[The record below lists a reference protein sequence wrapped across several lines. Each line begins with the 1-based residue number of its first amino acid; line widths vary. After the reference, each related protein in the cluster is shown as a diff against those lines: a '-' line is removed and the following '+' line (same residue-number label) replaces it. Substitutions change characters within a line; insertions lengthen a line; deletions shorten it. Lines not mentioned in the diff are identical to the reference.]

1 MCTCARLPKVISH
14 HLPSQ
19 QYHYFQQYHDLIL
32 LFTVLPPFNVQTK
45 QPINFPTI
53 FEFIPLSLPPP
64 PRILYFESYIYIYIY
79 SPNTVHHHHFEIKIQ
94 KKKHEYLQS
103 ILSYVYFLPS
113 PSPSFRIQN
122 LTGDVNDDRDI
133 IDVRMNEC
141 WRRIKD
147 WKKRRKKKKSE
158 RTLTYWD
165 RRAPDGRGVSACLS
179 VGVALERLPSKFS
192 PPPASRV
199 TLFPSQSTPSLAEE
213 AFGGGSVMAGRSR
226 RFQDP
231 GIGRCRASTPN
242 QPSTIASATPSEG
255 KGERGG
261 RGGEGKRKRAPGITD
276 DDAGRCCAVF
286 PARQVDMCLTCAN
299 VGRCLEEGKKK
310 GVKAWRTRER
320 EGPLPFPIF

>member
-1 MCTCARLPKVISH
+1 MTLYYYSPSFH
-14 HLPSQ
+14 HLTFKQNSPSI
-19 QYHYFQQYHDLIL
+19 FQR
-32 LFTVLPPFNVQTK
+32 FSN
-45 QPINFPTI
+45 
-53 FEFIPLSLPPP
+53 LSLFLSP
-64 PRILYFESYIYIYIY
+64 LHLEFYISNHTYTYTYTLQIHC
-79 SPNTVHHHHFEIKIQ
+79 SVHHHHFEIKIQ

-113 PSPSFRIQN
+113 PSPSFRIRN

>member
-1 MCTCARLPKVISH
+1 M
-14 HLPSQ
+14 
-19 QYHYFQQYHDLIL
+19 
-32 LFTVLPPFNVQTK
+32 QT
-45 QPINFPTI
+45 
-53 FEFIPLSLPPP
+53 
-64 PRILYFESYIYIYIY
+64 
-79 SPNTVHHHHFEIKIQ
+79 
-94 KKKHEYLQS
+94 

-113 PSPSFRIQN
+113 PSPSFRIRN

-231 GIGRCRASTPN
+231 GIGRGRASTPEPTLHHRVRN
-242 QPSTIASATPSEG
+242 PLR
-255 KGERGG
+255 GERRARREG
-261 RGGEGKRKRAPGITD
+261 RGGEEEARTRYNWRRCRSMLRGISSE
-276 DDAGRCCAVF
+276 AGRYVPHLCKRGPLPGGGEKKRGESV
-286 PARQVDMCLTCAN
+286 AN
-299 VGRCLEEGKKK
+299 
-310 GVKAWRTRER
+310 TRER
-320 EGPLPFPIF
+320 EGPLPSPSRFFSDDYFELVSEVL